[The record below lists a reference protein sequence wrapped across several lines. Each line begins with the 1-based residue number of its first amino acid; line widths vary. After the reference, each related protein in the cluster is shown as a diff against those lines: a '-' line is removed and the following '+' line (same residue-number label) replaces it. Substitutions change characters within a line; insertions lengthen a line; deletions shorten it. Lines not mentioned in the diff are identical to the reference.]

1 MIGDNVRQALR
12 DQVEQHAHPVLS
24 LYLDVNPANP
34 DNSKKAFV
42 LRAAEALRALSLDKE
57 YIDKVTTKL
66 AEEFVIAKGRSL
78 VVFAGSDVD
87 ELFNAYYLQTP
98 LPFLGASNGVVANWG
113 EPFVAPLVFALDQKQ
128 RYAVIYVSTDRVR
141 VFEVFLGQI
150 AELSDYVRLV
160 DTEDWQPYRNAR
172 RSPAAGV
179 GVAARGGADVD
190 AYRARLEEASVRLYR
205 AMLPEVEGAIVAAEV
220 DRVILVGLPGA
231 TGPFRDVMSAGMQ
244 RRVVGSVPPP
254 ANPDGPP
261 RDWLP
266 LVTDLMASVEAE
278 HQGALLDRIRESGVW
293 GMQQTLSLL
302 QEHRIQTLVVP
313 WNLDQRVQRD
323 QDGRVSV
330 AGPADREL
338 EPGETSEDVA
348 LLEVLPGLVE
358 QSGARLEFVEGA
370 NEVRLNDE
378 FGGMAGVTR
387 W

>member
-12 DQVEQHAHPVLS
+12 DQVERHAQPVLS

-34 DNSKKAFV
+34 DNTPKAFV

-57 YIDKVTTKL
+57 YIDAVTTKL
-66 AEEFVIAKGRSL
+66 AQEFVIAKGRSL
-78 VVFAGSDVD
+78 VVFAGRDLD
-87 ELFNAYYLQTP
+87 ELFDAYYLQTR
-98 LPFLGASNGVVANWG
+98 LPFLGASDGVVANWG
-113 EPFVAPLVFALDQKQ
+113 APFVAPLLFALDQKQ

-141 VFEVFLGQI
+141 VFEAFLGQI
-150 AELSDYVRLV
+150 EELSDYVRLV

-172 RSPAAGV
+172 RSPAVGAGV
-179 GVAARGGADVD
+179 AGRGGADVD
-190 AYRARLEEASVRLYR
+190 AYRARLDEASVRLYR
-205 AMLPEVEGAIVAAEV
+205 TMLPEVESAISAAEV

-231 TGPFRDVMSAGMQ
+231 TRPFQDVMSTALQ

-266 LVTDLMASVEAE
+266 LVADLMASAEAAHE
-278 HQGALLDRIRESGVW
+278 EALLDRIRESGVW
-293 GMQQTLSLL
+293 GVQQTLSLL

-313 WNLDQRVQRD
+313 WNLTLSVQRD
-323 QDGRVSV
+323 QDGRVRL
-330 AGPADREL
+330 ADPAERAL
-338 EPGETSEDVA
+338 EPDETSEEVS

-358 QSGARLEFVEGA
+358 QGGARLEFVEGA
-370 NEVRLNDE
+370 SEARLNDE

>member
-1 MIGDNVRQALR
+1 
-12 DQVEQHAHPVLS
+12 
-24 LYLDVNPANP
+24 
-34 DNSKKAFV
+34 
-42 LRAAEALRALSLDKE
+42 
-57 YIDKVTTKL
+57 
-66 AEEFVIAKGRSL
+66 
-78 VVFAGSDVD
+78 
-87 ELFNAYYLQTP
+87 
-98 LPFLGASNGVVANWG
+98 
-113 EPFVAPLVFALDQKQ
+113 
-128 RYAVIYVSTDRVR
+128 
-141 VFEVFLGQI
+141 
-150 AELSDYVRLV
+150 
-160 DTEDWQPYRNAR
+160 
-172 RSPAAGV
+172 
-179 GVAARGGADVD
+179 
-190 AYRARLEEASVRLYR
+190 
-205 AMLPEVEGAIVAAEV
+205 
-220 DRVILVGLPGA
+220 
-231 TGPFRDVMSAGMQ
+231 
-244 RRVVGSVPPP
+244 
-254 ANPDGPP
+254 
-261 RDWLP
+261 
-266 LVTDLMASVEAE
+266 MASVEAE